1 MSMGET
7 WTNNVKP
14 RRPIDL
20 AALFATTSPIL
31 SGFGALPAALS
42 SFADGRVTESLAAI
56 NRIRPVEFDRARDY
70 LAWAQLMGLFSK
82 SSLKGRDDELR
93 EVAWKKFQAAERSCK
108 RANKRLA
115 YYYAR
120 PEREN
125 PIYRVVLSRA
135 KELISKVLGTY
146 TESTLEHILDLSRP
160 GSGSAIGVRS
170 REEISW
176 PDKFDQK
183 TSLCVTPDALP
194 YARLLLEE
202 SRCWIESAGGEQ
214 AIRYCVTPLNR
225 VAFVRKDAK
234 QDRTIA
240 VEPHLNVC
248 LQQGAARYIAMR
260 LKSFGVDISDQTR
273 NQKLARQGSL
283 DWNSSDP
290 LVTLDLSAASDSIC
304 ISLVKRLLPWV
315 WSEFLDDLRSKGYA
329 HKGAAYTYQK
339 WSSMGNGYTFPLE
352 TLLFWGLASAC
363 SSLCVGPDTV
373 SVYGDDIIVSRSS
386 AALLIEVL
394 KYCGF
399 STNVDKSFI
408 FGPFRESCGAD
419 WWDGE
424 RVTPVYLR
432 GMQRIR
438 PTDIYRL
445 VNTCPKGIGESGLI
459 SACLALL
466 SPAEKLW
473 GPVDHDNAAG
483 HLWTSEVFGEISK
496 RSRRIHARQY
506 YTAVFVP
513 TRKRVR
519 DEAAYSAALC
529 GALNL
534 TDNRYAK
541 TVIRGKGRWTLSKRF
556 WS

>member
-1 MSMGET
+1 MSMCEN

-20 AALFATTSPIL
+20 AVLFATTSPLL
-31 SGFGALPAALS
+31 SGFRALPAALA
-42 SFADGRVTESLAAI
+42 SFSDGRVADSLSAV
-56 NRIRPVEFDRARDY
+56 NGIRPAEFGCAKDY

-82 SSLKGRDDELR
+82 SSLKGRDEELR
-93 EVAWKKFQAAERSCK
+93 EIAWKKFQAAERSCK

-120 PEREN
+120 PDREN

-135 KELISKVLGTY
+135 KELISKVLGTF
-146 TESTLEHILDLSRP
+146 TEATLEHILDLSRP

-183 TSLCVTPDALP
+183 TTLCVTPDALP

-202 SRCWIESAGGEQ
+202 SRSWVEAASGGQ
-214 AIRYCVTPLNR
+214 ALRYCMTPLNR

-240 VEPHLNVC
+240 VEPHLNVY
-248 LQQGAARYIAMR
+248 LQQGAARYMASR

-273 NQKLARQGSL
+273 NQKLARKGSL
-283 DWNSSDP
+283 DWDLSDP

-304 ISLVKRLLPWV
+304 ISLVKRLLPWA

-329 HKGAAYTYQK
+329 HKGSAYTYHK

-352 TLLFWGLASAC
+352 TLLFWSLATAC
-363 SSLCVGPDTV
+363 SSLCEGSDTV

-419 WWDGE
+419 WWGGE

-432 GMQRIR
+432 GMQNIR

-445 VNTCPKGIGESGLI
+445 VNTFPKGIGESGLI
-459 SACLALL
+459 SACLSLL
-466 SPAEKLW
+466 SPTEKLW
-473 GPVDHDNAAG
+473 GPIDPDNPAG
-483 HLWTSEVFGEISK
+483 HLWTSEVFGVISK
-496 RSRRIHARQY
+496 KSRRIHAREYQ
-506 YTAVFVP
+506 TAVFIP
-513 TRKRVR
+513 TRKRVS
-519 DEAAYSAALC
+519 DNAAYAASLC

-534 TDNRYAK
+534 SDNRYAK